1 MIATIIAILTLSLYA
16 IAITVLNYLNHK
28 AYDKVLDNCIDLRVE
43 LSQALIERDDFK
55 VTVEKQKDIIADL
68 SRQINEATIKKEAKT
83 KATAKKTTT
92 KKTTTKKTTTK
103 KKEVKK

>member
-1 MIATIIAILTLSLYA
+1 MLATIIAILTLSIYA

-28 AYDKVLDNCIDLRVE
+28 AYDKILDNCIDLRIE
-43 LSQALIERDDFK
+43 LAQALIERDDFK

-68 SRQINEATIKKEAKT
+68 SRQINEATIKKEARA
-83 KATAKKTTT
+83 KATA

>member
-16 IAITVLNYLNHK
+16 IAITVLNYLNNK
-28 AYDKVLDNCIDLRVE
+28 AYDKILDNCIDLRVE
-43 LSQALIERDDFK
+43 LAQALVERDDFK

-68 SRQINEATIKKEAKT
+68 SRQINEATIKKEAKA
-83 KATAKKTTT
+83 KATAKKA
-92 KKTTTKKTTTK
+92 TTKKTTTK

>member
-68 SRQINEATIKKEAKT
+68 SRQINEATIKKEAKNIYYS
-83 KATAKKTTT
+83 AFF
-92 KKTTTKKTTTK
+92 
-103 KKEVKK
+103 

>member
-28 AYDKVLDNCIDLRVE
+28 AYDKILDNCIDLRVE

-68 SRQINEATIKKEAKT
+68 SRQINEATIKKEARA
-83 KATAKKTTT
+83 KATA